1 MYLCW
6 IYKNS
11 KSKYNLLSLVFCI
24 LVIILLF
31 AVMCSMIYYI
41 DFPRGQDKFKL
52 VNSDEGLLFFDFIYY
67 SVVTFTT
74 LGYGDIIPI
83 S

>member
-1 MYLCW
+1 
-6 IYKNS
+6 
-11 KSKYNLLSLVFCI
+11 
-24 LVIILLF
+24 
-31 AVMCSMIYYI
+31 MCSMIYYI